1 MTLVVALGGSVGST
15 QPRVIRQFEDH
26 NEAKDYAKR
35 MRSYLSVGEKKHYGM
50 TYKVVKVK

>member
-1 MTLVVALGGSVGST
+1 MTLVVALGGSIGSK

-26 NEAKDYAKR
+26 SEAKDYAKR
-35 MRSYLSVGEKKHYGM
+35 MRSYLTVGEKKYYGM

>member
-1 MTLVVALGGSVGST
+1 MTLIVALGGSVGST